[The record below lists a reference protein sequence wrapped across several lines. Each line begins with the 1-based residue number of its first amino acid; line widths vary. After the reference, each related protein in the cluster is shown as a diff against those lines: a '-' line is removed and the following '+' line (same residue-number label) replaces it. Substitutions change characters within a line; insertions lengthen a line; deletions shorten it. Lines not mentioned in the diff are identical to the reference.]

1 MVQEVRLIQ
10 DQTGLDRVFLHTALP
25 TMRGYFRTTPDDTG
39 RWYDW
44 EVEVGDLHDEEARD
58 RFVAELRLLREEA
71 GQPSLGQLVKLGDH
85 KFSKSTLDDQL
96 SGRRTRLP
104 SWRFVAAYVEACHA
118 AAKSTGLD
126 VDQLGTTDQWRTRWL
141 EAFRDSNQV
150 ASRPIKSSSQ
160 DASESFQ
167 SSATQRLDTKK
178 LRQMLSRPSGTVE
191 ALGDYENDPSASTG
205 RFRAFA
211 SRDELLELSDRPNN
225 TGILVITND
234 IPSVQEQFTVDDN
247 LVAIGRGEEN
257 AVRLDDISVSRR
269 HAVIRRDGIRFYVR
283 DVGSGNGT
291 YLEQQ
296 RVTAETRL
304 KSRQELQIGIYR
316 LLFVQGRRRRVRRRQ

>member
-1 MVQEVRLIQ
+1 M
-10 DQTGLDRVFLHTALP
+10 
-25 TMRGYFRTTPDDTG
+25 
-39 RWYDW
+39 
-44 EVEVGDLHDEEARD
+44 GDLHDEEARD

-96 SGRRTRLP
+96 SGRRTQLP

-118 AAKSTGLD
+118 AAISTGLD
-126 VDQLGTTDQWRTRWL
+126 VGQLGTTDQWRTRWL